1 MVIVTLDIEASS
13 LSNESYPIQIGY
25 TTVTGNTFETK
36 EFLIKPSCEWEDW
49 DEEAESYIHNISRES
64 LRDGLDI
71 ITACNLLN
79 SELGK
84 KLIIV
89 DSKKYDEFWLDRLFD
104 AANIQRDFEIVD
116 VDTYLFNGFGI
127 ANGKFED
134 ERENYTFEHQAGSD
148 ARMIMRILCD
158 LVPQSPV

>member
-1 MVIVTLDIEASS
+1 MVIVTLDMEASS
-13 LSNESYPIQIGY
+13 LSNDSYPIQIGY
-25 TTVTGNTFETK
+25 TTINGNVFETK
-36 EFLIKPSCEWEDW
+36 EFLIKPSCEWDDW
-49 DEEAESYIHNISRES
+49 DEEAENYIHNISRES

-71 ITACNLLN
+71 ISTCNLLN
-79 SELGK
+79 SELGN

-104 AANIQRDFEIVD
+104 AANIRREFEIVD

-127 ANGKFED
+127 TNGTFET
-134 ERENYTFEHQAGSD
+134 ERENYAFEHQAGSD

-158 LVPQSPV
+158 LVPQGPV